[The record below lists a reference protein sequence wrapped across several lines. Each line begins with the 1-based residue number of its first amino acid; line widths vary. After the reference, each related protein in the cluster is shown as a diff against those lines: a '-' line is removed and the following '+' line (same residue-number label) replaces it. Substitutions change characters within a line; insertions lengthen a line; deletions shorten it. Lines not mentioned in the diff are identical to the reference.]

1 MKVSII
7 TPCYNAEKFIS
18 STIQSIQNQT
28 ITDWE
33 LILVDDGSTDNTA
46 GIIHQ
51 FSIEDSRIKLL
62 QKVNEGTASARKAG
76 LEIATGQFIQFLDA
90 DDMLDPDK
98 LRRQVEFM
106 EINELEVSYT
116 DWCHM
121 TLNDK
126 IGPIQGLDCNLLH
139 LLCFWGI
146 LGTLPIHSF
155 LYRKSFLAS
164 HHINFT
170 TAIKEREDWDFHIQV
185 YSAHP
190 SYARIKGYCGAHYII
205 SPSGKT
211 TGATQEKI
219 QLGTFRYLHYKM
231 NHTSI
236 GYKFLL
242 SLRFSM
248 ELCLWNLRKI
258 KYKYISNLLS
268 IKNFNHDY
276 SFYTSLAIGGVL
288 LPISS
293 IIILCTS
300 LIKRIHK

>member
-1 MKVSII
+1 MKVSVI
-7 TPCYNAEKFIS
+7 TPCYNAEKYIS

-28 ITDWE
+28 MTDWE
-33 LILVDDGSTDNTA
+33 FVLVDDGSTDNTA
-46 GIIHQ
+46 AIIHR

-62 QKVNEGTASARKAG
+62 QKVNGGTASARKAG
-76 LEIATGQFIQFLDA
+76 LEVAQGQFIQFLDA

-98 LRRQVEFM
+98 LRCQVEFM
-106 EINELEVSYT
+106 EINKLEVSYT
-116 DWCHM
+116 DWCYA
-121 TLNDK
+121 TLNEEK
-126 IGPIQGLDCNLLH
+126 GPIQGLDCDLLH

-155 LYRKSFLAS
+155 LYSKRFLTS

-190 SYARIKGYCGAHYII
+190 SSAHIKGYCGAHYTI
-205 SPSGKT
+205 SPLGKT

-231 NHTSI
+231 NHASI
-236 GYKFLL
+236 GEKLLL

-248 ELCLWNLRKI
+248 ELCLWSLRKI
-258 KYKYISNLLS
+258 KYKYTNNLS
-268 IKNFNHDY
+268 SNFNHDY
-276 SFYTSLAIGGVL
+276 SFYKSLAIGGIL

-293 IIILCTS
+293 IMIICTS
-300 LIKRIHK
+300 IIKRIRK